1 VTGARIEILGLPG
14 IGEVTPG
21 TDLAE
26 TVWSAA
32 EAIGGLEDEDVVV
45 VSSKIISKAE
55 GQIVELAS
63 VVPSEFARTWAA
75 DWDKDAAVVELVLRE
90 ARRVVRQVGPI
101 LITETRHGFVC
112 ANSAVDQSNAG
123 GPGLA
128 LLLPRDP
135 DASARGVREGLRE
148 RGVDTAVIVT
158 DTFGRPWREGQT
170 DVAIGLAGIRPLR
183 SYVGERDPHGR
194 EFHVQALCVVD
205 ELASAAE
212 LVKGNLDRI
221 PAAVVRG
228 FAWEHDAA
236 ASIQSILRPI
246 DRDLFR

>member
-1 VTGARIEILGLPG
+1 VSSARIEILGLPG
-14 IGEVTPG
+14 IGEIAPG
-21 TDLAE
+21 TDLAD
-26 TVWSAA
+26 TIARAA
-32 EAIGGLEDEDVVV
+32 EALSGLRDDDVVV
-45 VSSKIISKAE
+45 VSSKIVSKAE
-55 GQIVELAS
+55 GQIVELS
-63 VVPSEFARTWAA
+63 TVVPSEFARAWAA
-75 DWDKDAAVVELVLRE
+75 DWNKDPAVVELVLRE

-128 LLLPRDP
+128 LLLPNDP
-135 DASARGVREGLRE
+135 DASARRIRKGLLD
-148 RGVDTAVIVT
+148 RGADTAVIVT

-170 DVAIGLAGIRPLR
+170 DVAIGLAGIQPIR
-183 SYVGERDPHGR
+183 SYVGERDPHGL

-212 LVKGNLDRI
+212 LVKGNLART

-228 FAWEHDAA
+228 FAWERDDA
-236 ASIQSILRPI
+236 ASIRSILRGI

>member
-1 VTGARIEILGLPG
+1 MTGARIELLGIPG
-14 IGEVTPG
+14 IGEVAPG
-21 TDLAE
+21 TDLGE

-32 EAIGGLEDEDVVV
+32 EAIGGLRDDDVVV
-45 VSSKIISKAE
+45 VSSKIVSKAE
-55 GQIVELAS
+55 GQIVELAT
-63 VVPSEFARTWAA
+63 VEPSEFARSWAA
-75 DWDKDAAVVELVLRE
+75 AWDKDAAVVELVLQE

-135 DASARGVREGLRE
+135 DASARRLREGLLE
-148 RGVDTAVIVT
+148 RGADAAVIVT
-158 DTFGRPWREGQT
+158 ATFGRPWREGQT
-170 DVAIGLAGIRPLR
+170 DVAVGLAGIKPIR

-228 FAWEHDAA
+228 LAWEHDDA
-236 ASIQSILRPI
+236 ASIQSLLRPI
-246 DRDLFR
+246 ERDLFR